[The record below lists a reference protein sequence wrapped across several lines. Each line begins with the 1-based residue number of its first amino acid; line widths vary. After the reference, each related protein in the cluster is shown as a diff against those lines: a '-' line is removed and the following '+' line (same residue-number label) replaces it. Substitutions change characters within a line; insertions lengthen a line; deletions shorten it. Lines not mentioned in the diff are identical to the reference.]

1 MAYIKPSPEEQA
13 RRTAKA
19 IATRRANKAAHK
31 AAMQDAYE
39 RQYLLKDEIKELEN
53 KLQIIQ
59 QLDTMN
65 EVSNKVASKTLAS
78 AEAILKAAKPWQSFT
93 GVYFLISN
101 NKIVYVGQSVNVY
114 ARISGHAGKTFDSF
128 TVIPCPREHLNVLES
143 LYIHMFDPPL
153 NGHEKSNCAPL
164 SLEKILR
171 LSVSS

>member
-13 RRTAKA
+13 RRSAKA
-19 IATRRANKAAHK
+19 VATRRANREAHK

-39 RQYLLKDEIKELEN
+39 RQYLLKDEIKALEN
-53 KLQIIQ
+53 KLQVVQ
-59 QLDTMN
+59 QLDTMS
-65 EVSNKVASKTLAS
+65 ELANKIASKTLVT
-78 AEAILKAAKPWQSFT
+78 AEAILNAAKPWQSFT

-114 ARISGHAGKTFDSF
+114 ARLSAHTHKNFDSF
-128 TVIPCPREHLNVLES
+128 TVLPCPKEHLNVLES

-164 SLEKILR
+164 NLEKILR
-171 LSVSS
+171 LSTSA